1 MILPAR
7 LLYILGGYYKLPEKI
22 LRHVTS
28 ILMYILIKFGIKND
42 RFIYRNNDDIAARLL
57 W

>member
-7 LLYILGGYYKLPEKI
+7 LLYRPTSSVKLPEKI
-22 LRHVTS
+22 LKHVTS
-28 ILMYILIKFGIKND
+28 ILMHILIKFGIKNN
-42 RFIYRNNDDIAARLL
+42 RFVYRNNEDVAARLL

>member
-1 MILPAR
+1 MER
-7 LLYILGGYYKLPEKI
+7 RVYRYIKLPEKI

-28 ILMYILIKFGIKND
+28 ILMYILIKFGMKND
-42 RFIYRNNDDIAARLL
+42 RFIYRNNDDITVRLL